1 MADDTTTAATTQP
14 TDSEPV
20 VDPFTAPEDVKGGD
34 AAEQAQPEAGGDTSA
49 KDDAARGESSV
60 TVIRTSV
67 IFRILAK
74 SVLYP
79 DPKTNGHSDH
89 PDSIDAPAQPAADD
103 VEMKDLADNGEDSAE
118 QANSSTA
125 NGANGTPSTTKKA
138 SNGSSKK
145 KSSAVPEHK
154 SKKLNRKKSKPA
166 LRLDAKPGEMYLA
179 RLKGHQPWPSI
190 ICSEDMLPEVLLNT
204 RPITTPQPDGTFKK
218 PEYADGGKRAYE
230 RTFPIMFL

>member
-1 MADDTTTAATTQP
+1 VFYT
-14 TDSEPV
+14 
-20 VDPFTAPEDVKGGD
+20 
-34 AAEQAQPEAGGDTSA
+34 
-49 KDDAARGESSV
+49 
-60 TVIRTSV
+60 
-67 IFRILAK
+67 
-74 SVLYP
+74 

-89 PDSIDAPAQPAADD
+89 PDSIGASTEPAADD
-103 VEMKDLADNGEDSAE
+103 VEMKDVADSGEGPVE
-118 QANSSTA
+118 QASSSTP
-125 NGANGTPSTTKKA
+125 NGANGTPATSKKS

-145 KSSAVPEHK
+145 KSSVIPEHK

-204 RPITTPQPDGTFKK
+204 RPITTPQPDGTFRK